1 MDTREKDIEKLK
13 DYKGGGTLDLMTA
26 VYGDKYS
33 RKELKI
39 MTDDK
44 EIIFREIYKNNVVP
58 IMGFME
64 MFELIKSKEILVGI
78 ASNAIRKN
86 VKMILSE
93 LKIYGKFDSIICG
106 DEVKKGKPDPEMFN
120 ETVDRFNLKKE
131 ECLIFEDSI
140 EGVTAAVNSNVALA
154 VSNPPAALK
163 KSTLRIGLVIAPVE
177 SVPITAS
184 ALPSS
189 VLEPV
194 GNVAPEAAIAIAPV
208 PSEEIVAPSKL
219 IELEE
224 RNISFHLLSALPK
237 L

>member
-1 MDTREKDIEKLK
+1 MIKGVIFDMDGTIVDSLPYHYRAWETFFEENKVENFSEKLK

-44 EIIFREIYKNNVVP
+44 EIIFRKIYKNNVLP
-58 IMGFME
+58 IKGFME
-64 MFELIKSKEILVGI
+64 IFELIKSKKILVGL

-93 LKIYGKFDSIICG
+93 LKIYEKFDSIICG

-131 ECLIFEDSI
+131 ECLIFEDSV
-140 EGVTAAVNSNVALA
+140 EGVTAAANSRVD
-154 VSNPPAALK
+154 VVGITS
-163 KSTLRIGLVIAPVE
+163 STSGKILMDKGCKTTIDNYLNFDMSIYG
-177 SVPITAS
+177 
-184 ALPSS
+184 
-189 VLEPV
+189 
-194 GNVAPEAAIAIAPV
+194 
-208 PSEEIVAPSKL
+208 
-219 IELEE
+219 
-224 RNISFHLLSALPK
+224 
-237 L
+237 

>member
-1 MDTREKDIEKLK
+1 MDGTIVDSLPYHYEAWKIFFNENKVENFSEKLK

-58 IMGFME
+58 IMGFMD
-64 MFELIKSKEILVGI
+64 MFELIKSKNILVGL

-93 LKIYGKFDSIICG
+93 LKIYEEFDSIICG
-106 DEVKKGKPDPEMFN
+106 DEVRKGKPDPEMFD

-131 ECLIFEDSI
+131 ECLIFEDSV
-140 EGVTAAVNSNVALA
+140 EGVSAATNSKVDVVGITSSTSGKILIDNGCKTTIDNYLNFD
-154 VSNPPAALK
+154 VS
-163 KSTLRIGLVIAPVE
+163 IYG
-177 SVPITAS
+177 
-184 ALPSS
+184 
-189 VLEPV
+189 
-194 GNVAPEAAIAIAPV
+194 
-208 PSEEIVAPSKL
+208 
-219 IELEE
+219 
-224 RNISFHLLSALPK
+224 
-237 L
+237 

>member
-1 MDTREKDIEKLK
+1 MIKGVIFDMDGTIVDSLPYHYEAWKIFFNENKVENFSEKLK

-64 MFELIKSKEILVGI
+64 MFELIKSKNILVGI

-86 VKMILSE
+86 VEMILSE
-93 LKIYGKFDSIICG
+93 LKIYEKFDSIICG

-120 ETVDRFNLKKE
+120 KTVDRFNLKKE
-131 ECLIFEDSI
+131 ECLIFEDSV
-140 EGVTAAVNSNVALA
+140 EGVLGAVNSKVD
-154 VSNPPAALK
+154 VVGITSSTSK
-163 KSTLRIGLVIAPVE
+163 KVLNNKGCK
-177 SVPITAS
+177 ITIDNYLNFDMS
-184 ALPSS
+184 IY
-189 VLEPV
+189 
-194 GNVAPEAAIAIAPV
+194 G
-208 PSEEIVAPSKL
+208 
-219 IELEE
+219 
-224 RNISFHLLSALPK
+224 
-237 L
+237 

>member
-1 MDTREKDIEKLK
+1 MIKGVIFDMDGTIVDSLPYHYRAWEKFFEENKVENFSEKLK
-13 DYKGGGTLDLMTA
+13 NYKGGGTLDLMTA

-64 MFELIKSKEILVGI
+64 MFELIKSKKILVGI

-93 LKIYGKFDSIICG
+93 LKIYNKFDSIICG

-120 ETVDRFNLKKE
+120 ETVYRFKLKKE

-140 EGVTAAVNSNVALA
+140 EGVTAAVNSNVD
-154 VSNPPAALK
+154 VIGITSSSSDK
-163 KSTLRIGLVIAPVE
+163 ILRDRGC
-177 SVPITAS
+177 
-184 ALPSS
+184 
-189 VLEPV
+189 
-194 GNVAPEAAIAIAPV
+194 
-208 PSEEIVAPSKL
+208 KL
-219 IELEE
+219 TIENYL
-224 RNISFHLLSALPK
+224 NFDLSI
-237 L
+237 

>member
-1 MDTREKDIEKLK
+1 MIKGIIFDMDGTIVDSLPYHYEAWKIFFNENKVENFSEKLK

-58 IMGFME
+58 IAGFME
-64 MFELIKSKEILVGI
+64 MFELIKSKKILVGI

-93 LKIYGKFDSIICG
+93 LKIYEEFDSIICG
-106 DEVKKGKPDPEMFN
+106 DEVRKGKPDPEMFN

-131 ECLIFEDSI
+131 KCLIFEDSV
-140 EGVTAAVNSNVALA
+140 EGVTAAANSKVGVIG
-154 VSNPPAALK
+154 VSS
-163 KSTLRIGLVIAPVE
+163 STSGKI
-177 SVPITAS
+177 
-184 ALPSS
+184 
-189 VLEPV
+189 
-194 GNVAPEAAIAIAPV
+194 
-208 PSEEIVAPSKL
+208 L
-219 IELEE
+219 IDKGCKTTIDNYL
-224 RNISFHLLSALPK
+224 NFDMSIYG
-237 L
+237 

>member
-1 MDTREKDIEKLK
+1 MIKGVIFDMDGTIVDSLPYHYKAWKIFFNENKVENFSEKLK

-93 LKIYGKFDSIICG
+93 LKIYEKFDSIICG

-131 ECLIFEDSI
+131 ECLIFEDSV
-140 EGVTAAVNSNVALA
+140 EGVTAAANSRVD
-154 VSNPPAALK
+154 VVGITS
-163 KSTLRIGLVIAPVE
+163 STSGKILMDKGCKTTIDNYLNFDMSIYG
-177 SVPITAS
+177 
-184 ALPSS
+184 
-189 VLEPV
+189 
-194 GNVAPEAAIAIAPV
+194 
-208 PSEEIVAPSKL
+208 
-219 IELEE
+219 
-224 RNISFHLLSALPK
+224 
-237 L
+237 

>member
-1 MDTREKDIEKLK
+1 MDGTIVDSLPYHYEAWKIFFNENKVENFSEKLK

-58 IMGFME
+58 IAGFME
-64 MFELIKSKEILVGI
+64 MFELIKSKKILVGI

-93 LKIYGKFDSIICG
+93 LKIYEEFDSIICG
-106 DEVKKGKPDPEMFN
+106 DEVRKGKPDPEMFN

-131 ECLIFEDSI
+131 KCLIFEDSI
-140 EGVTAAVNSNVALA
+140 EGVTAAANSKVGVIG
-154 VSNPPAALK
+154 VSS
-163 KSTLRIGLVIAPVE
+163 STSGKI
-177 SVPITAS
+177 
-184 ALPSS
+184 
-189 VLEPV
+189 
-194 GNVAPEAAIAIAPV
+194 
-208 PSEEIVAPSKL
+208 L
-219 IELEE
+219 IDKGCKTTIDNYL
-224 RNISFHLLSALPK
+224 NFDMSIYG
-237 L
+237 